1 MKTMNTMKKKLTILL
16 FLFITTTVLAQQYT
30 YGGKKWDYKFE
41 FSSYDISYNKQPEKH
56 YTQPFVLYI
65 AKRGE
70 ATASFSG
77 KTVRLGFTVSNYD
90 SGDYNDDTSVT
101 KIRTLA
107 KQQDFVFLW
116 SIIDKDMISIYSDL
130 SMHVI
135 SGQKNFTVFLDGK
148 KSKNPTKIKELYS
161 LLKNTRFEDLKSVN
175 GSSPSSATT
184 KPNVPGEKQTGK
196 DGFVWYKQSSGGKY
210 GALDEMGNVIVPTQY
225 DEIEYKYDDLHHFT
239 HYFKVKNGDHMG
251 AYTRKGYCVVKPEQG
266 WDNVECHSNLHGKV
280 SWSLFKCS
288 WNEATL
294 HMDIFSAM
302 TDAHAK
308 KYVIKPTKGMFIHMD
323 KVYVKNY
330 NYFGENE
337 TADEV
342 VFYCRTDSDGRST
355 EEFAGLIDMDGNYII
370 YPDEYKS
377 IRVYI
382 DKLELNGVKSN
393 IKIPT
398 GQSSFDYNNF
408 DDLFYK

>member
-1 MKTMNTMKKKLTILL
+1 MKKLLTILL
-16 FLFITTTVLAQQYT
+16 FLFTTTTVLAQQYT
-30 YGGKKWDYKFE
+30 YGGKKYDYKVAFPMLE
-41 FSSYDISYNKQPEKH
+41 YRVHVMNSQAKDVSKKSPFTIYLSRKGYGIAIWEQHKETFTFTSDQNGMIEDDLGFGDDIAVIGNRFWIHSGGIGFYFDYKTNGKAYRIISILSSSHETQKATLSDIYSLVKDRIFMSDAAQSH
-56 YTQPFVLYI
+56 S
-65 AKRGE
+65 
-70 ATASFSG
+70 TAS
-77 KTVRLGFTVSNYD
+77 
-90 SGDYNDDTSVT
+90 
-101 KIRTLA
+101 
-107 KQQDFVFLW
+107 
-116 SIIDKDMISIYSDL
+116 M
-130 SMHVI
+130 
-135 SGQKNFTVFLDGK
+135 
-148 KSKNPTKIKELYS
+148 E
-161 LLKNTRFEDLKSVN
+161 
-175 GSSPSSATT
+175 
-184 KPNVPGEKQTGK
+184 PNVPGEKQTGK

-210 GALDEMGNVIVPTQY
+210 GALDELGNVIVPTQY
-225 DEIEYKYDDLHHFT
+225 DEVEYKYDDLHHFT